1 MHIFGSFFMIRPL
14 SVVLAFLLMLG
25 IASHAL
31 TAKTKAVA
39 MHVEQLEGSIT
50 IKDACS
56 VVLDYIEGI

>member
-1 MHIFGSFFMIRPL
+1 MIRPL